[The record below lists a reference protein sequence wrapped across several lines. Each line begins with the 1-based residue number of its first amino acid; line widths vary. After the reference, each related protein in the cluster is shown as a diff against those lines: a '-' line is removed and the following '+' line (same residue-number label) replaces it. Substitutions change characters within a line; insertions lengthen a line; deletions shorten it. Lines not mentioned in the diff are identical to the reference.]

1 MPHLS
6 IYATKFQTLHFAD
19 QTMKCYVVT
28 CSDCIVNVHGIKV
41 FMNSSLCSC
50 MSHKQDKEMDNL
62 NLFIDYHYKS
72 IVSIIRV

>member
-1 MPHLS
+1 
-6 IYATKFQTLHFAD
+6 
-19 QTMKCYVVT
+19 MKCYVT
-28 CSDCIVNVHGIKV
+28 RYYCIVNVRGIKV

-72 IVSIIRV
+72 IVSIIRVKHILTFQLSTAN